1 MVKVCLHH
9 IGILVGS
16 IPEAAA
22 VYSERHGYQVR
33 SEIIHDPTQT
43 AYVQFL
49 QLPGDPCY
57 IEFVSPDGP
66 ESKLTNGLHKGGG
79 LNHVAYATD
88 QIERTCEHLREQ
100 GMFLIRPPA
109 PAVAFRGRRIA
120 WLMGRDCLLTE
131 LVERG
136 PEGEL

>member
-88 QIERTCEHLREQ
+88 QIERTCEHMLEQ
-100 GMFLIRPPA
+100 GT
-109 PAVAFRGRRIA
+109 V
-120 WLMGRDCLLTE
+120 
-131 LVERG
+131 LVWPHAAADAYGGLR
-136 PEGEL
+136 LD